1 LLLRFKIIFLSG
13 AKSFLPKAKI
23 VRLLDAP
30 ESYVLNGESDLDFI
44 ENTKLFLN
52 QVYSNDNL
60 EEVGLKKSDI
70 IVDISGGPKSI
81 TIGMIFGALDSTIDI
96 QYVEQRTQ
104 EYNVI
109 PLRIDHE
116 IILDKTSEYLA
127 ELYSKLN
134 EIKKRRDSTS
144 KCRIK

>member
-1 LLLRFKIIFLSG
+1 
-13 AKSFLPKAKI
+13 
-23 VRLLDAP
+23 
-30 ESYVLNGESDLDFI
+30 LN
-44 ENTKLFLN
+44 
-52 QVYSNDNL
+52 
-60 EEVGLKKSDI
+60 KSDI

-104 EYNVI
+104 KYNVI

-134 EIKKRRDSTS
+134 HIKKRRNSIF
-144 KCRIK
+144 K